1 MIIASGCSMSKAFA
15 EEMEQNKCTVQPM
28 ENFEYLS
35 GGGMKGIIDGHVVL
49 CGSSDLMRLMNVR
62 IPFRLVDRTTVLLA
76 IDGILYGIFAMN
88 YEAQPHVRKALVD
101 LMRSNRH
108 PIFAL
113 RDFNI
118 TPEML
123 KSTFDIA
130 TDGYD
135 FPPYVERFKI
145 TETQPSDSS
154 RIAAVVGREGLAT
167 VTSMADT
174 GKNMYSATRLN
185 LLITVLSAVLG
196 MLIVSVKMLTTGSIG
211 LGFILMYM
219 IVTAIPVFAVSVFM
233 KF

>member
-1 MIIASGCSMSKAFA
+1 
-15 EEMEQNKCTVQPM
+15 
-28 ENFEYLS
+28 
-35 GGGMKGIIDGHVVL
+35 
-49 CGSSDLMRLMNVR
+49 
-62 IPFRLVDRTTVLLA
+62 
-76 IDGILYGIFAMN
+76 
-88 YEAQPHVRKALVD
+88 
-101 LMRSNRH
+101 
-108 PIFAL
+108 
-113 RDFNI
+113 
-118 TPEML
+118 ML

>member
-1 MIIASGCSMSKAFA
+1 
-15 EEMEQNKCTVQPM
+15 
-28 ENFEYLS
+28 
-35 GGGMKGIIDGHVVL
+35 
-49 CGSSDLMRLMNVR
+49 
-62 IPFRLVDRTTVLLA
+62 
-76 IDGILYGIFAMN
+76 
-88 YEAQPHVRKALVD
+88 
-101 LMRSNRH
+101 MRSNRH

>member
-1 MIIASGCSMSKAFA
+1 
-15 EEMEQNKCTVQPM
+15 
-28 ENFEYLS
+28 
-35 GGGMKGIIDGHVVL
+35 MKGNIDGHSVL

-76 IDGILYGIFAMN
+76 IDGVLYGIFSMN
-88 YEAQPHVRKALVD
+88 YEAQPQVRKALVD

-123 KSTFDIA
+123 KTTFDIA

-145 TETQPSDSS
+145 TETQPSENSK
-154 RIAAVVGREGLAT
+154 IAAVVCREGLAS

-174 GKNMYSATRLN
+174 GKNMYTATRLN
-185 LLITVLSAVLG
+185 LLITLVSAVLG
-196 MLIVSVKMLTTGSIG
+196 MLIVFVKMLSTGSIG
-211 LGFILMYM
+211 LGFILTYM
-219 IVTAIPVFAVSVFM
+219 LITAIPVFAVSVLM

>member
-1 MIIASGCSMSKAFA
+1 MSTASTPIPPEVSVL
-15 EEMEQNKCTVQPM
+15 TVASARP
-28 ENFEYLS
+28 S
-35 GGGMKGIIDGHVVL
+35 V
-49 CGSSDLMRLMNVR
+49 
-62 IPFRLVDRTTVLLA
+62 
-76 IDGILYGIFAMN
+76 
-88 YEAQPHVRKALVD
+88 
-101 LMRSNRH
+101 
-108 PIFAL
+108 
-113 RDFNI
+113 
-118 TPEML
+118 
-123 KSTFDIA
+123 ST
-130 TDGYD
+130 
-135 FPPYVERFKI
+135 
-145 TETQPSDSS
+145 PSDSS